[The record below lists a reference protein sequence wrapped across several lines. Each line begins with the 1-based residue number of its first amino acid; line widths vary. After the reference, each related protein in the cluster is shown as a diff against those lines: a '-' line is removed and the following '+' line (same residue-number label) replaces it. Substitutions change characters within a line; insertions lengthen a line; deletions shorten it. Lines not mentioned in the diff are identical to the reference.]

1 MRRNLTIYILIATVM
16 MYCTR
21 LEALDW
27 ETDFK
32 KASSTAKASGNTL
45 CLTSVDQTGADGV

>member
-1 MRRNLTIYILIATVM
+1 MRKNLAIYLLIATVM
-16 MYCTR
+16 MYCAR

-32 KASSTAKASGNTL
+32 KASSTAKASGKYIML
-45 CLTSVDQTGADGV
+45 DFSGSD